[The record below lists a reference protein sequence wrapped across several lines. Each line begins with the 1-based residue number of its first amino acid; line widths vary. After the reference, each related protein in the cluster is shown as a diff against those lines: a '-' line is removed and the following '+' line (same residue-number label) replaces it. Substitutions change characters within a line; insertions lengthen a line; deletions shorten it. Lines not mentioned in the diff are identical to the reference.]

1 MNIKD
6 RKDDTPE
13 NANPAYKKIVSFK
26 VELISGSSSLAGFIE
41 NLSGDGIYMKTS
53 PAKAAVDFTPGK
65 IFEVKFQPLFGET
78 LCNTRVC
85 KYHNTCIVKFQPLF
99 EEALRLQC
107 KIKWSYKT
115 PPHGLTN
122 SIGMEVIH
130 PHPTYGEFLKK
141 LEWAV

>member
-6 RKDDTPE
+6 SKDDAPE
-13 NANPAYKKIVSFK
+13 NTRSVYRKIVSFK
-26 VELISGSSSLAGFIE
+26 VELISGSSNLAGFIE
-41 NLSGDGIYMKTS
+41 NLSDDGIYMKTS

-65 IFEVKFQPLFGET
+65 IFE
-78 LCNTRVC
+78 
-85 KYHNTCIVKFQPLF
+85 VKFQPLF

-130 PHPTYGEFLKK
+130 PHPTYEEFLKN

>member
-6 RKDDTPE
+6 SKDDAPE
-13 NANPAYKKIVSFK
+13 NTRSVYRKIVSFK
-26 VELISGSSSLAGFIE
+26 VELISGSSNLAGFIE
-41 NLSGDGIYMKTS
+41 NLSDDGIYMKTS

-78 LCNTRVC
+78 LCNTQVC
-85 KYHNTCIVKFQPLF
+85 KYHHTCVVKFQPLF

-130 PHPTYGEFLKK
+130 PHPTYEEFLKN